1 MDPIQEFSKVK
12 LTLDN
17 VIIPTER
24 LRHTPSSRDGCPH
37 ELEVDLRIL
46 SCEYIQTAGVLLRLP
61 QVAMAT
67 AQVLF
72 QRFFYSKSFVK
83 YNMLNVAMACL
94 FLAAKIEENCR
105 RIRDVVNVFHH
116 LKQKRMGRPVVPME
130 YMGEEYFKMKA
141 SVIKYE
147 RFVLKELGF
156 CVHIKHPHKLII
168 VNLRLLGLEEN
179 TQLVQK
185 AWNYMNDSLR
195 TNVFVRFAPDTIAC
209 ACVFLSARHLKIP
222 LPQKP
227 PWWTVSNVCFE
238 DIEAIS
244 LEILALYKRPRVFL
258 LDLEKKLTLIKEE
271 YSKKQI
277 EIREVNLKKKLSDD
291 SPGSVVSPAG
301 GGGASAAVRSSPE
314 SPAVR
319 VHSKLQP
326 SPLAQSALHKDSPL
340 PISNSNSPHLA
351 DRKSVV

>member
-116 LKQKRMGRPVVPME
+116 LKQKRMGRYVE
-130 YMGEEYFKMKA
+130 
-141 SVIKYE
+141 
-147 RFVLKELGF
+147 
-156 CVHIKHPHKLII
+156 
-168 VNLRLLGLEEN
+168 
-179 TQLVQK
+179 
-185 AWNYMNDSLR
+185 SL
-195 TNVFVRFAPDTIAC
+195 AC
-209 ACVFLSARHLKIP
+209 G
-222 LPQKP
+222 
-227 PWWTVSNVCFE
+227 
-238 DIEAIS
+238 D
-244 LEILALYKRPRVFL
+244 
-258 LDLEKKLTLIKEE
+258 
-271 YSKKQI
+271 
-277 EIREVNLKKKLSDD
+277 
-291 SPGSVVSPAG
+291 G
-301 GGGASAAVRSSPE
+301 GGVWLCCGGDGGG
-314 SPAVR
+314 
-319 VHSKLQP
+319 HQ
-326 SPLAQSALHKDSPL
+326 
-340 PISNSNSPHLA
+340 
-351 DRKSVV
+351 